1 MSPERLKEALRAA
14 VAEADVP
21 GATIVLGYGLCS
33 NSVLGLKTEHATLVV
48 PRVDDC
54 IAMLLGSNE
63 AFSAESEKERGSYY
77 VAKAYLEECDTIMS
91 EHEKLVEKRGRERAE
106 MMMRLLLK
114 HYTRIVLVDTG
125 RYDLQPYRAR
135 VAEFAETFDLAVEEV
150 PGHDADPR
158 CARGRRLGRRLR
170 RRPSRPRAHPPGL
183 PAGAVR
189 RRGRRRRRRQ
199 RPVRGRPAGVNVLC
213 IAGFL
218 GSGKTT
224 VLLEVARAMSAR
236 GAQLAIIENE
246 IGEVGVD
253 GGYVREQGLP
263 VQELFGGCICCTL
276 QVGLVE
282 TLRAVE
288 TRYEPDWVIIEP
300 TGLAAPGDILGLVV
314 DNCPHVD
321 TIRVLTLVDAPRWPM
336 LLEIVEPLVTAQLEA
351 ADIVAVNK
359 VDQVDEKAL
368 EAVMD
373 SVRAL
378 AGKATVLPVSATSGA
393 GMKRLLGAVV

>member
-1 MSPERLKEALRAA
+1 M
-14 VAEADVP
+14 
-21 GATIVLGYGLCS
+21 
-33 NSVLGLKTEHATLVV
+33 
-48 PRVDDC
+48 
-54 IAMLLGSNE
+54 
-63 AFSAESEKERGSYY
+63 
-77 VAKAYLEECDTIMS
+77 
-91 EHEKLVEKRGRERAE
+91 
-106 MMMRLLLK
+106 
-114 HYTRIVLVDTG
+114 
-125 RYDLQPYRAR
+125 
-135 VAEFAETFDLAVEEV
+135 
-150 PGHDADPR
+150 
-158 CARGRRLGRRLR
+158 
-170 RRPSRPRAHPPGL
+170 
-183 PAGAVR
+183 
-189 RRGRRRRRRQ
+189 
-199 RPVRGRPAGVNVLC
+199 NVLC

-282 TLRAVE
+282 TLRTVE

-314 DNCPHVD
+314 DNCPAVD

-336 LLEIVEPLVTAQLEA
+336 LLEIVEPLVSAQLEA

-359 VDQVDEKAL
+359 VDEVDEEAL
-368 EAVMD
+368 EAVMG

-378 AGKATVLPVSATSGA
+378 AGKATVLPVSATAGT